1 MEKSTCFRA
10 RAEEQGTGK
19 GQIMKLE
26 RTKAYRKLKESITQ
40 NLKDRGLTDAV
51 YLDKR
56 DEYMNFWVHLKEL
69 EADIA
74 ERGVAVEDE
83 KRGMRVENRSVS
95 LSVQVSKQMLAILKS
110 LGLSDL
116 EKNIRPEEED
126 EL

>member
-1 MEKSTCFRA
+1 
-10 RAEEQGTGK
+10 
-19 GQIMKLE
+19 MKLE

-83 KRGMRVENRSVS
+83 KRGMKVENRSVS

-116 EKNIRPEEED
+116 EKNMRPEEED
-126 EL
+126 ELCNTGRGFAIHNLCGKRHAESL